1 MFGDGFDY
9 QKGAIFG
16 FGPSA
21 AADTGKITKISN
33 LDTETLEK
41 MDANVL
47 VHNVLEERNMGCI
60 GYGLVIRG
68 NKNLNYVSRK
78 HVLNRS
84 SDLLEREDSSEF
96 KKFRHKAASIK
107 EIRLD
112 WNNKM

>member
-21 AADTGKITKISN
+21 AADTGKITKMSN

-60 GYGLVIRG
+60 EYG
-68 NKNLNYVSRK
+68 
-78 HVLNRS
+78 
-84 SDLLEREDSSEF
+84 SDQREQKSEF
-96 KKFRHKAASIK
+96 CF
-107 EIRLD
+107 
-112 WNNKM
+112 